1 MNTTVRSTPFSRRDA
16 FPPRPPLIPS
26 AWSAIGIAQIMLRSY
41 NRLRRALHSSHPLPT
56 DFQELAEVRERA
68 SMASDIDEHM
78 EVMFLEALLSKP
90 QLIVELGV
98 RGGAST
104 FAFGRAARHC
114 GSTLISADLD
124 DCSSI
129 LRDATWHFYRGDDIE
144 FAELFPTF
152 CKQRGVQPSID
163 LLFIDTSHY
172 YEHTVQEIAAWF
184 PFLSARAKVIFHDT
198 NLRLIGPRKDG
209 CFALAWD
216 NQRGVIRAIE
226 EFLGIHIDERRE
238 WTAFASGWLVRHW
251 PNCNGLT
258 ILDRLS

>member
-1 MNTTVRSTPFSRRDA
+1 M
-16 FPPRPPLIPS
+16 PS
-26 AWSAIGIAQIMLRSY
+26 
-41 NRLRRALHSSHPLPT
+41 
-56 DFQELAEVRERA
+56 DV
-68 SMASDIDEHM
+68 DEHL
-78 EVMFLEALLSKP
+78 ELMFLEALLSKP

-104 FAFGRAARHC
+104 FAFGRAARC
-114 GSTLISADLD
+114 YGSTLISADLD

-129 LRDATWHFYRGDDIE
+129 SPGANWHFYRGDDIE
-144 FAELFPTF
+144 FAERFSEF
-152 CKQRGVQPSID
+152 CKQRSVQPSID

-184 PFLSARAKVIFHDT
+184 PLLSARAKVICHDT
-198 NLRLIGPRKDG
+198 NLRLVGPRKDG

-238 WTAFASGWLVRHW
+238 CTAYASGWLVRHW